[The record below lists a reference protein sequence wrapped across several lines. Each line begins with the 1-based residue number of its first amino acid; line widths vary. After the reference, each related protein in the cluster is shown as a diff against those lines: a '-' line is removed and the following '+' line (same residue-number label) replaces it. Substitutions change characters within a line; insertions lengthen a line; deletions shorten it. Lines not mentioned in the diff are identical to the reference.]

1 MLLMMILMPA
11 LNMKIFLPLSRMMQ
25 DQNLLVTMICNNYL
39 SFCEINE
46 VLTFHLYKSKHTY
59 VWPMCYLS
67 VILLF
72 PPKQKYRNNGS
83 SSFSHSIV
91 WPKKVHFKA
100 KIDIFFIFY
109 VTQLFSIVW
118 MLQCAEA
125 LILCFLYLVQIFGG
139 YIEKSQTSYLLF
151 DSAGCL

>member
-1 MLLMMILMPA
+1 MLLMMILTPA

-25 DQNLLVTMICNNYL
+25 DQNLLVTMIYNNYL

-72 PPKQKYRNNGS
+72 SPKQKICIKYRNNGS
-83 SSFSHSIV
+83 SSFSHTFNCLAQESTFQSQN
-91 WPKKVHFKA
+91 WHFLS
-100 KIDIFFIFY
+100 FMVLNF
-109 VTQLFSIVW
+109 LVW

-125 LILCFLYLVQIFGG
+125 LILCFLYLVQIFGAKEG
-139 YIEKSQTSYLLF
+139 I
-151 DSAGCL
+151 